1 MKNSEKKN
9 PSMQRRSF
17 MKGTALVA
25 RGIMLGGL
33 PIEASAYVNPREK
46 KLKLAL
52 VGCGGRGT
60 GATAQALTADPD
72 VELVAMADAFKDR
85 LEGSLEHLRN
95 SDLADDRKKNIKVT
109 EDMKFVGLD
118 AYKKAMKEADVVI
131 LATPPGFRPYHLE
144 EAIGQGKHIFC
155 EKPLGTDG
163 AGIRKALS
171 LIPLAEQKKL
181 NVVVGLQRHYQNNYR
196 EIMKRV
202 HGGDIGEIVSG
213 QVYWDGGGV
222 WVHPRAEL
230 KQTYPNLTELEYQ
243 MRNWYYF
250 NWLCG
255 DHIVEQHIHNID
267 VFNWAKNGHPIKAQ
281 GLGGR
286 QVRTGKDY
294 GEIYDHHYV
303 EFEYP
308 DGAILNSQCRHIK
321 GCMDR
326 VSETLIGTKGRS
338 YTDGGAHGV
347 LSDLKGNPTYTHR
360 GKDDPNPYQ
369 VEHNELFASIRSGGV
384 INNMEYG
391 AHSTMTAI
399 MGRYATYSG
408 KVVTWEDALNSN
420 VQLMPPTLAWDST
433 PPVLPNDDGFY
444 PVAMPG
450 QSDILG
456 MQKG

>member
-1 MKNSEKKN
+1 MKNNEKKN
-9 PSMQRRSF
+9 ASIHRRSF

-25 RGIMLGGL
+25 GGMMLGGL
-33 PIEASAYVNPREK
+33 PIEVSAFVNPKEK

-52 VGCGGRGT
+52 IGCGGRGT
-60 GATAQALTADPD
+60 GATVQALTADPD

-85 LEGSLEHLRN
+85 LEESLNHIMN
-95 SDLADDRKKNIKVT
+95 SPDLAEDRKKNVKVT
-109 EDMKFVGLD
+109 EDTKFVGFD
-118 AYKKAMKEADVVI
+118 AYKKAIQVADVVI

-144 EAIGQGKHIFC
+144 EAIGQGKNIFC
-155 EKPLGTDG
+155 EKPLATDG
-163 AGIRKALS
+163 AGIRKVLS
-171 LIPLAEQKKL
+171 LIPLAQQKKL
-181 NVVVGLQRHYQNNYR
+181 NIVVGLQRHYQTNYR
-196 EIMKRV
+196 EIMRRIND
-202 HGGDIGEIVSG
+202 GEIGDIVSG

-222 WVHPRAEL
+222 WVHTREDL
-230 KQTYPNLTELEYQ
+230 MKDNPNLTELEYQ

-267 VFNWAKNGHPIKAQ
+267 VFNWVKNGHPVKAQ

-308 DGAILNSQCRHIK
+308 DGSICNSQCRHIK

-326 VSETLIGTKGRS
+326 VSETIIGTKGRS
-338 YTDGGAHGV
+338 YTDGGGHGV
-347 LSDLKGNPTYTHR
+347 ISDLKGNPAYTHR
-360 GKDDPNPYQ
+360 GKDDANPYQ
-369 VEHNELFASIRSGGV
+369 VEHNELFASIRKGGV
-384 INNMEYG
+384 INNLEYG

-408 KVVTWEDALNSN
+408 QVVTWEDALNSS
-420 VQLMPPTLAWDST
+420 VQLMPETMDWNST
-433 PPVLPNDDGFY
+433 PPVQPDENGFY

-450 QSDILG
+450 QTKVL
-456 MQKG
+456 